1 MKEKPTWLKLV
12 LALLGVAA
20 IFLIAYVLGEMEDR
34 DSKYKHPITQPG
46 ARW

>member
-12 LALLGVAA
+12 LALVGVAA
-20 IFLIAYVLGEMEDR
+20 LFFAAYILGEMEDR